1 MPTLQEIQKIYNEF
15 VCSAIETEYNT
26 LDTNPDDLH
35 QLVDKLKEALEEY
48 VEELKDERNI
58 P

>member
-15 VCSAIETEYNT
+15 VCSSIETEYNT
-26 LDTNPDDLH
+26 WDTNTDDLH

>member
-26 LDTNPDDLH
+26 CDTNPDDLH

>member
-26 LDTNPDDLH
+26 WNTNPDDL
-35 QLVDKLKEALEEY
+35 QPLVDKLKEALEEY
-48 VEELKDERNI
+48 VEESKDERNI